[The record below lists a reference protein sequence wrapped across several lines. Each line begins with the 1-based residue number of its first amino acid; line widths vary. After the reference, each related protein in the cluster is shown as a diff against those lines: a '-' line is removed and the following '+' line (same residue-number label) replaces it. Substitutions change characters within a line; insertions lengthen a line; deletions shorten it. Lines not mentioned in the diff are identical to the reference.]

1 MFKYL
6 LQKSWTVTEYF
17 AFKTFPI
24 FVFKVNSSKLFDGP
38 WRFSYRRQ
46 NEWKSNYRRKN
57 SVKKVRRKFS
67 TTDESGQMQSRRL
80 SLSLFQHFRT
90 ILILTYISILYS
102 RGGQTFLIAGQ
113 VRRLFF
119 ISGCTIHNYC
129 VNYAK
134 QNFFHPIF
142 AYFFILDAFWYKMW
156 CFLILTKGPRAALW
170 PCQLYSFI
178 KVRLLYFNDQIWS
191 NETWNNCI

>member
-1 MFKYL
+1 
-6 LQKSWTVTEYF
+6 
-17 AFKTFPI
+17 
-24 FVFKVNSSKLFDGP
+24 
-38 WRFSYRRQ
+38 
-46 NEWKSNYRRKN
+46 
-57 SVKKVRRKFS
+57 
-67 TTDESGQMQSRRL
+67 MQSRRL

-119 ISGCTIHNYC
+119 ISGCTIHYYW
-129 VNYAK
+129 VKSYHTIPK

-156 CFLILTKGPRAALW
+156 CFLFWQKVHGPHFGHVSSILLLRLD
-170 PCQLYSFI
+170 YFI
-178 KVRLLYFNDQIWS
+178 LMIKFEVMKHEITAFRFKILSQYKKTS
-191 NETWNNCI
+191 N